1 MQVAPDTIRNRWHS
15 LSPGESHIYPHTM
28 RPFYHPQS
36 EDISL
41 VGVLYALGDPVR
53 LQIVQRLA
61 QTGELTCSDLDCAVA
76 KSTMSHHFKIL
87 RESGLVLTRKEG
99 TQHINTLRSADIDML
114 YPGLLTVVL
123 RSTVT
128 TE

>member
-1 MQVAPDTIRNRWHS
+1 
-15 LSPGESHIYPHTM
+15 M

-41 VGVLYALGDPVR
+41 VGVFYALGDPVR

-61 QTGELTCSDLDCAVA
+61 EVGELTCSDLDCAVA

-87 RESGLVLTRKEG
+87 RESGLVFTRKEG
-99 TQHINTLRSADIDML
+99 TQHINTLRVDDLDRL
-114 YPGLLTVVL
+114 YPGLLAVVL
-123 RSTVT
+123 RDPLVTST
-128 TE
+128 